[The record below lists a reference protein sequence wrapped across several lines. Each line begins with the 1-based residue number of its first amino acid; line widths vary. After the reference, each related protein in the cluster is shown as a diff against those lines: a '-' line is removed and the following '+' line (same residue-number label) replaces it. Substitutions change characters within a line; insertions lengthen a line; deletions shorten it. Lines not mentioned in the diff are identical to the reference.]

1 MLRYVLNKIKLQAI
15 IKDVMKT
22 LRILIFNWR
31 DIKNPEA
38 GGAETYIHNVAK
50 RLVKEGNELTL
61 FTAKFKNAR
70 SEEEIDGVKI
80 VRQGDKS
87 TVYLKARTFFR
98 KVKNKTDLVIDSI
111 NTVPFFTPLYINEK
125 PKVALI
131 FQLTGH
137 VFYKVIPKPIAYIA
151 KNAEPLV
158 YKILYHKVQSIVL
171 SQSVKDELVRI
182 GLPESN
188 INVAEPGVNL
198 NFYTPGE
205 KTKYPSVLYLNR
217 IVPYKNVDDLIK
229 AFRIVISM
237 VPNSKLLIVGCR
249 GTRYENYLKKLV
261 HELNLS
267 NSVKFYPFA
276 TGEKKRNFLQKAW
289 VHVLPS
295 TKEGWGISVTEAAAC
310 GTPTVAYNVTGL
322 KDSVKHNITG
332 FLVPYKDINALAKSI
347 ANILSDEE
355 LRREM
360 STRAREEA
368 LKFTWD
374 RTVTLIN
381 NTIEKALQS
390 EAS

>member
-1 MLRYVLNKIKLQAI
+1 ME
-15 IKDVMKT
+15 T
-22 LRILIFNWR
+22 LKILIFNWR

-38 GGAETYIHNVAK
+38 GGAETYIHNVARGLAK
-50 RLVKEGNELTL
+50 KGNEVTL
-61 FTAKFKNAR
+61 FTAKFKKAK
-70 SEEEIDGVKI
+70 SEEEIDGIKI
-80 VRQGDKS
+80 VRQGNKS
-87 TVYLKARTFFR
+87 TVYLKARTFFNE
-98 KVKNKTDLVIDSI
+98 VKSKTDLVIDSI
-111 NTVPFFTPLYINEK
+111 NTIPFFIPLYVNEK

-131 FQLTGH
+131 FQLTGR
-137 VFYKVIPKPIAYIA
+137 VFYKVMPKPIACIA
-151 KNAEPLV
+151 ENIEPLV
-158 YKILYHKVQSIVL
+158 YKTLYRKVQSIVL
-171 SQSVKDELVRI
+171 SQSVKDELLNI
-182 GLPESN
+182 GLPENS
-188 INVAEPGVNL
+188 ISVAEPGIDL
-198 NFYTPGE
+198 DFYTPGE
-205 KTKYPSVLYLNR
+205 KTEYPSVLYLNR

-229 AFRIVISM
+229 AFRIVVNI

-276 TGEKKRNFLQKAW
+276 TGEKKRDFLQKAW

-322 KDSVKHNITG
+322 RDSVKHNVTG
-332 FLVPYKDINALAKSI
+332 FLVPYKDINALAKNI
-347 ANILSDEE
+347 VNILSDEE

-360 STRAREEA
+360 SARAREEA